1 MVTLFTDPRMSA
13 HIPPRGHPERPER
26 LEAVLR
32 HLARTGIS
40 HTCPSG
46 TVREATDAE
55 ILRVHTPG
63 HLELLRQADRAGG
76 GQVEADTWMSTG
88 SLPAARLAAG
98 AAIEAVSAVVQG
110 TARRAACLIRPP
122 GHHALADSPMG
133 FCLFANVAIAA
144 AHAFETLDLSRV
156 LVVDFDVHHGN
167 GTQDLFYDDPRLGF
181 LSIHRYP
188 FYPGTG
194 AADEIGT
201 GMALGTKC
209 NIPLPYG
216 ISRSDYHAAFANG
229 LEKLADSLRPEL
241 VLISAGFDAHAE
253 DPVGDLGLEVD
264 DFITLTRLIGE
275 VSDVHCAG
283 RIVSVLEGG
292 YNVPILAGCV
302 AAHLEALGAEPLPP
316 GSR

>member
-1 MVTLFTDPRMSA
+1 MVTLFTDSRMST
-13 HIPPRGHPERPER
+13 HVPPRGHPERPER

-32 HLARTGIS
+32 HLARTGIA
-40 HTCPSG
+40 HTCPTGS
-46 TVREATDAE
+46 VREATDAE
-55 ILRVHTPG
+55 ILRVHTPR
-63 HLELLRQADRAGG
+63 HLELLTKTNRAGG
-76 GQVEADTWMSTG
+76 GQVEADTWMSQG
-88 SLPAARLAAG
+88 SLSAARLAAG
-98 AAIEAVSAVVQG
+98 AAIEAVNAVVQG
-110 TARRAACLIRPP
+110 NARRAACLGRPP

-144 AHAFETLDLSRV
+144 AHAFEVLGLNRV

-194 AADEIGT
+194 AADETGTGRGIGT
-201 GMALGTKC
+201 KY

-216 ISRSDYHAAFANG
+216 VSRNDYHAAFANG
-229 LEKLADSLRPEL
+229 LEKLADAIRPEL
-241 VLISAGFDAHAE
+241 VLISAGFDAHVE
-253 DPVGDLGLEVD
+253 DPVGDLGLEVE
-264 DFITLTRLIGE
+264 DFIALTTLIGQ
-275 VSDVHCAG
+275 VADVHSDG

>member
-1 MVTLFTDPRMSA
+1 MVTLFTDSRMA
-13 HIPPRGHPERPER
+13 THVPPRGHPERPER

-32 HLARTGIS
+32 HLARTGIA
-40 HTCPSG
+40 HTCPAG
-46 TVREATDAE
+46 KVREATDAE
-55 ILRVHTPG
+55 ILRVHTPH
-63 HLELLRQADRAGG
+63 HLELLKQTERSGG
-76 GQVEADTWMSTG
+76 GQVETDTWMSQG
-88 SLPAARLAAG
+88 SLLSARLAAG
-98 AAIEAVSAVVQG
+98 AAIEAVGAVVQG
-110 TARRAACLIRPP
+110 TAQRAACLVRPP

-144 AHAFETLDLSRV
+144 THAFEVLDLRRV

-167 GTQDLFYDDPRLGF
+167 GTQDLFYDDARLGF

-194 AADEIGT
+194 AADETGT
-201 GMALGTKC
+201 RSALGTKC

-216 ISRSDYHAAFANG
+216 VSRREYHAAFASG
-229 LEKLADSLRPEL
+229 LEKLADTLRPEL

-253 DPVGDLGLEVD
+253 DPVGDLGLEVE
-264 DFITLTRLIGE
+264 DFVTMTELIGE
-275 VSDVHCAG
+275 VADVHCEG